1 MILFI
6 LLVAF
11 IGAGVGSYA
20 SIKKSQMDASIA
32 CMDSMLYDLNIEL
45 DLLEHWKSKY
55 ENDPILEE
63 KIKHSILNKM
73 IAMSTLKPDISKLKG
88 VPLEAIRRLLIFNK
102 DNGLAIK
109 KYDSAFNTATEYLSS
124 IEQDV
129 KDILDKR
136 KDVQKAPLNKSDLSF

>member
-1 MILFI
+1 MKTVKMILFI

-136 KDVQKAPLNKSDLSF
+136 KDVQKSPFK